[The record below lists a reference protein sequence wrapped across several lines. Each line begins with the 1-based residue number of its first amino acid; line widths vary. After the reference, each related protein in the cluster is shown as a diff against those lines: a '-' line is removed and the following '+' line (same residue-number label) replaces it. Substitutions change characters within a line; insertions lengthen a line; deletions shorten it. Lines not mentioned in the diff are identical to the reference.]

1 MNKED
6 LLKRINEIFIETLD
20 DEDINLNSETTAAD
34 VDGWDSLFH
43 IQLIVGV
50 EKEFKIK
57 FTSLEIQ
64 SFKNIGDFC
73 DKILSKL

>member
-6 LLKRINEIFIETLD
+6 LLKRVNEIFIEMLD
-20 DEDINLNSETTAAD
+20 DEDIELNYDTTAAD